1 MTTGSVLVT
10 GGSGYLAGFVI
21 RRLVE
26 DGWVVHVTI
35 RNRAREAEVRRTL
48 GVDDARLK
56 IFAADL
62 MRDDGWADAVA
73 GCSLVAHVAS
83 PFPST
88 APKHED
94 DLIVPARE
102 GTLRA
107 LRVARDAGVRRVVQT
122 SSAAAIA
129 YGHGKGRRTFSEADW
144 TNVDAPGVYPY
155 IKSKTIAERAARD
168 WMAAEGGS
176 MEFCSINPTAILGPV
191 LGDDYSTS
199 LELVKKLLEGAFP
212 GTPDFGF
219 GIVDVRDLADL
230 HLLALTVPGLDG
242 ERFAASGRFMM
253 LNDIAHVL
261 KDRLGPEAR
270 KVPTRKLPDWLVRI
284 VARFDPMVRQ
294 VVSELGNVR
303 AIDSAHAKAVLG
315 WETRSE
321 AESIEDTARSLIAHG
336 LVKI

>member
-21 RRLVE
+21 RKLVE
-26 DGWVVHVTI
+26 QGWSVHATI
-35 RNRAREAEVRRTL
+35 RDLAREAEVRRTL
-48 GVDDARLK
+48 GVDDAKLR

-62 MRDDGWADAVA
+62 MRDDGWAEAVA

-102 GTLRA
+102 GTLRVLSA
-107 LRVARDAGVRRVVQT
+107 ARDAGARRVVQT

-129 YGHGKGRRTFSEADW
+129 YGHGRGRQMFSEADW
-144 TNVDAPGVYPY
+144 TDIDAPGVYPY

-168 WMAAEGGS
+168 WMAAEGRD
-176 MEFCSINPTAILGPV
+176 MEYCSINPTAILGPV
-191 LGDDYSTS
+191 LGNDYSTS

-230 HLLALTVPGLDG
+230 HHLALTVPGLDG
-242 ERFAASGRFMM
+242 ERFAASGRFMK
-253 LNDIAHVL
+253 LNEIAHVL
-261 KDRLGPEAR
+261 KDRMGVEAR

-303 AIDSAHAKAVLG
+303 GIDAGHAEAVFG
-315 WETRSE
+315 WRTRAE
-321 AESIEDTARSLIAHG
+321 ADSIEDTARSLIAHG
-336 LVKI
+336 LVKV

>member
-1 MTTGSVLVT
+1 MAAGTVLVT
-10 GGSGYLAGFVI
+10 GGSGYLAGFLI
-21 RRLVE
+21 KRLIE
-26 DGWVVHVTI
+26 DGWTVHATI
-35 RNRAREAEVRRTL
+35 RDLAREAEVRRTL

-62 MRDDGWADAVA
+62 MRDDGWAAAVA

-83 PFPST
+83 PFPAS
-88 APKHED
+88 APRHED
-94 DLIVPARE
+94 ELIVPARE
-102 GTLRA
+102 GTLRV
-107 LRVARDAGVRRVVQT
+107 LRVARDAGVRRVVAT

-129 YGHGKGRRTFSEADW
+129 YGHGKGNRTFSEADW

-168 WMAAEGGS
+168 WMAVEGGG
-176 MEFCSINPTAILGPV
+176 MEYCSINPTAILGPV
-191 LGDDYSTS
+191 LGSDYSTS

-230 HLLALTVPGLDG
+230 HILALTVPRLDG
-242 ERFAASGRFMM
+242 ERFAASGRFMK

-261 KDRLGPEAR
+261 KDRLGAEAR
-270 KVPTRKLPDWLVRI
+270 RVPTRKLPDWLVRI

-303 AIDSAHAKAVLG
+303 NIDASHAKAVLG
-315 WETRSE
+315 WETRNE
-321 AESIEDTARSLIAHG
+321 ADTIEDTARSLIARG
-336 LVKI
+336 LVKV

>member
-1 MTTGSVLVT
+1 MAAGTVLVT
-10 GGSGYLAGFVI
+10 GGSGYLAGFLI
-21 RRLVE
+21 RRLIA
-26 DGWVVHVTI
+26 DGWSVHATI
-35 RNRAREAEVRRTL
+35 RDLAREGDVRRALST
-48 GVDDARLK
+48 DDSRLRF
-56 IFAADL
+56 FAADL
-62 MRDDGWADAVA
+62 MRDDGWADAAA
-73 GCSLVAHVAS
+73 GCALAAHVAS
-83 PFPST
+83 PFPAT
-88 APKHED
+88 APRHED

-102 GTLRA
+102 GSLRVLRA
-107 LRVARDAGVRRVVQT
+107 ARDAGVARVVVT

-129 YGHGKGRRTFSEADW
+129 YGHGKGNRTFSERDW
-144 TNVDAPGVYPY
+144 TNIDAPGVYPY

-168 WMAAEGGS
+168 WMAAEGGG

-191 LGDDYSTS
+191 LGNDYSTS

-230 HLLALTVPGLDG
+230 HAMALTVPGLDG
-242 ERFAASGRFMM
+242 ERFAASGRFMK

-261 KDRLGPEAR
+261 KARLDAEAR

-303 AIDSAHAKAVLG
+303 DIDASHAQAVFG
-315 WETRSE
+315 WRTRDE
-321 AESIEDTARSLIAHG
+321 ADTIEDTARSLIARG
-336 LVKI
+336 LVKV

>member
-1 MTTGSVLVT
+1 MATGTVLVT
-10 GGSGYLAGFVI
+10 GGSGYLAGFLI

-26 DGWVVHVTI
+26 HGWTVHATI
-35 RNRAREAEVRRTL
+35 RNLARETEVRETL

-62 MRDDGWADAVA
+62 MRDDGWAEAVA
-73 GCSLVAHVAS
+73 GCSFVAHVAS
-83 PFPST
+83 PFPAT

-102 GTLRA
+102 GTLRV
-107 LRVARDAGVRRVVQT
+107 LRVARDAGVRRVVAT

-129 YGHGKGRRTFSEADW
+129 YGHGKGNRTFSEADW

-168 WMAAEGGS
+168 WMAAEGGG
-176 MEFCSINPTAILGPV
+176 MEYCSINPTAILGPV
-191 LGDDYSTS
+191 LGADYSTS

-230 HLLALTVPGLDG
+230 HVLALTVPGLDG
-242 ERFAASGRFMM
+242 ERFAASGRFMK

-261 KDRLGPEAR
+261 KDRLGTEAR

-303 AIDSAHAKAVLG
+303 NIDASHAKSVLG
-315 WETRSE
+315 WETRDE
-321 AESIEDTARSLIAHG
+321 ADTIEDTARSLIAQG
-336 LVKI
+336 LVKV